1 VSEHESAKS
10 GNPSGEGSQGSP
22 SPKKRRHRRRSRGN
36 ASTKPASPNSASNLP
51 TPPLENGRSGAS
63 GQNSKE
69 SQQSANP
76 AQQRA
81 KKPSA
86 GNRHPYNRGGR
97 GNAANKGRWR
107 HTFAALDLGTN
118 NCRLLVAK
126 PVGEGFKVID
136 AFSRTVRLGEGL
148 SKDGSLTQE
157 AMDRAIEALKVCAQ
171 KMIRRG
177 VTRAHC
183 IATEACRTA
192 HNGAS
197 FIERAEK
204 ETGLTLDVISTAQE
218 ARFAAAGCAPL
229 LDRSCDK
236 ALVFDIGGGS
246 TELIWLDLIPLRQGK
261 SEPVIAAWT
270 SIPFGVVTLA
280 EQYHQKADYNGRAEI
295 DVYREMVDLVRSTI
309 DNFAEAEPFYTT
321 FESGRAHLIG
331 NSGTVTTLAAVH
343 LGLRRYDRS
352 RVDGVWVNSQEM
364 TDLVKNLSEIGISGR
379 AESPCIGEDRA
390 DLLLPGCAILTAIQ
404 EAWPSERMRVA
415 DRGLREGI
423 LLALMDKADL
433 LEKTKGSRRRRRR
446 GGKRNQ
452 KSKNS
457 STAPSGSAPAVEPSG
472 E

>member
-1 VSEHESAKS
+1 VSEHESANRS
-10 GNPSGEGSQGSP
+10 NPSGEGNQGSP
-22 SPKKRRHRRRSRGN
+22 SPKKRRRRRSRSN

-51 TPPLENGRSGAS
+51 VSPVGESHLGDSEQKTQEPHS
-63 GQNSKE
+63 NSKPE
-69 SQQSANP
+69 R
-76 AQQRA
+76 QRS
-81 KKPSA
+81 KKPSG

-97 GNAANKGRWR
+97 SNPANKGRWR
-107 HTFAALDLGTN
+107 HVFAALDLGTN

-126 PVGEGFKVID
+126 PVGDGFKVID
-136 AFSRTVRLGEGL
+136 AYSRTVRLGEGL
-148 SKDGSLTQE
+148 SSDGSLTQE
-157 AMDRAIEALKVCAQ
+157 AMDRAIESLKICAQ

-192 HNGAS
+192 NNGAS

-229 LDRSCDK
+229 LDRNCDK

-261 SEPVIAAWT
+261 PEPVIAAWT

-280 EQYHQKADYNGRAEI
+280 EQYHQKADYNGRDEI
-295 DVYREMVDLVRSTI
+295 EVYKEMVKQVRTSI
-309 DNFAEAEPFYTT
+309 DNFRDAEEFFET

-352 RVDGVWVNSQEM
+352 QVDGIWVDGQAM
-364 TDLVKNLSEIGISGR
+364 ADLVKNLSEIGISGR
-379 AESPCIGEDRA
+379 AENPCIGEDRA

-423 LLALMDKADL
+423 LLALMDKADQQ
-433 LEKTKGSRRRRRR
+433 EKAKGSRRRRRR

-452 KSKNS
+452 KSKNTS
-457 STAPSGSAPAVEPSG
+457 ALPSVGEPTVVPSD